1 MSREHHRRY
10 DAALERRRATPTS
23 SETAPQ
29 WLQLVRRFSGPTFV
43 IAGFSATST
52 YFWWGMALAYFGLV
66 LLIVEVVYEPW
77 LLRQNPAYQ
86 IACLGVIFFLSDLIT
101 IRIVLSPAP
110 LDVQATSS
118 VPSYG
123 PGSNIHGIEWSSN
136 LANFD
141 LVVSNPSPTDYEHFD
156 ALVTTD
162 IVIKTLRQIHGFS
175 DCQTL
180 GAHPTVDNP
189 VSQYMVGGQPVG
201 PATNSKYQVVPLDK
215 NGHPVNVPISGG
227 ADWTYRIICDR
238 IPAHSQSEFF
248 GAVEVI
254 NEPDL
259 SSKAKALASSATP
272 LFGAPRAAKWV
283 LLEARFQTTLG
294 RNRSITRQVQ
304 IAAP

>member
-1 MSREHHRRY
+1 V
-10 DAALERRRATPTS
+10 
-23 SETAPQ
+23 PQ
-29 WLQLVRRFSGPTFV
+29 PLQLVRRIIGLGFL
-43 IAGFSATST
+43 IAGFSTMPT
-52 YFWWGMALAYFGLV
+52 NFWWGIGLV
-66 LLIVEVVYEPW
+66 YFALLLLMAEVVYDPW
-77 LLRQNPAYQ
+77 FLRQNHAFQ
-86 IACLGVIFFLSDLIT
+86 IACLGLIFSSFDFIT
-101 IRIVLSPAP
+101 IRIVLTSAP

-123 PGSNIHGIEWSSN
+123 PGSNIHGIEWSPS
-136 LANFD
+136 LASLD
-141 LVVSNPSPTDYEHFD
+141 LVLSNPSPIDYEHFD
-156 ALVTTD
+156 ALVSTD